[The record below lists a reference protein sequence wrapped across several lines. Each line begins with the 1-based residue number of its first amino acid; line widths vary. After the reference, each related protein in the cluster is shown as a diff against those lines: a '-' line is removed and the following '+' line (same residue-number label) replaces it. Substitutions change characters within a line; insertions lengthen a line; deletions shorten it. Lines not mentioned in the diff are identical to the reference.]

1 MALPPPP
8 LRSPQKWVFTHA
20 VFSSQY
26 TYVRNLNLWHTKTE
40 KRLQD
45 KPTTTTNWLQTGC
58 KKAFTNSGTKRQT
71 FFQTESLSERR

>member
-8 LRSPQKWVFTHA
+8 LRAPQKRVFTHA

-40 KRLQD
+40 KQIQG
-45 KPTTTTNWLQTGC
+45 KPMVAKWPSQIQAQENKL
-58 KKAFTNSGTKRQT
+58 S
-71 FFQTESLSERR
+71 FQQKT